1 MKRKNLFHSLRTK
14 IAFIIVLAT
23 IISTPVSIQLNE
35 MLKEA
40 GIFAP
45 ELGMIINTVIN
56 LVFTTLIASL
66 FTRGIII
73 KPIKNLLAAT
83 KEIRKGNLD
92 ITLQKKSNDEI
103 GQLTDEFILMK
114 DSIKTMVEKVN
125 ETAEMVNSSAEILTA
140 NTVETSHVSEQ
151 ISSAIQSVAVG
162 SEEQTR
168 GMESVAEA
176 VAVVNYE
183 IKDIAKNTEEMVKS
197 SNDTVTKA
205 KEGQEVV
212 ESTVQ
217 QMSLIQKSVK
227 ESNTT
232 ITLLQERS
240 QEIGQFLNVITEI
253 ADQTNLLALN
263 AAIEAARAGEA
274 GKGFAVVAEEVRKLA
289 EQSNQSAKQIAV
301 LVNEIQKDTLTSVKT
316 MRRVTDEVKDGIN
329 ITNNTKEKF
338 NLISSSMEKM
348 SVQMA
353 NVLEA
358 TNKINGSI
366 VEVAGSVDQVTG
378 IAKENSQNSM
388 NVSASSQEQLA
399 AIEEIT
405 VSTQSLAKI
414 ADELVEVIHIYRK

>member
-1 MKRKNLFHSLRTK
+1 MKKKNLFHSLRTK

-23 IISTPVSIQLNE
+23 IISTPISIQLNE
-35 MLKEA
+35 MLREA

-45 ELGMIINTVIN
+45 ELGMIINTIIN
-56 LVFTTLIASL
+56 LVFTTLIASF
-66 FTRGIII
+66 FTRRIII
-73 KPIKNLLAAT
+73 KPIKSLLAAT
-83 KEIRKGNLD
+83 KEIRQGHLD
-92 ITLQKKSNDEI
+92 NTLQKKSNDEI
-103 GQLTDEFILMK
+103 GQLTDEFVLMK
-114 DSIKTMVEKVN
+114 DSIKAMVDKVN
-125 ETAEMVNSSAEILTA
+125 ETADMVNSSAEILTA
-140 NTVETSHVSEQ
+140 NAVETSHVSEQ
-151 ISSAIQSVAVG
+151 ISAAIQSVAVG

-168 GMESVAEA
+168 GMESVADA
-176 VAVVNYE
+176 VAVVNNE
-183 IKDIAKNTEEMVKS
+183 IRDIAKNTEAMVTS
-197 SNDTVTKA
+197 TNETVQGA
-205 KEGQEVV
+205 KEGQAVV
-212 ESTVQ
+212 DSTVQ
-217 QMSLIQKSVK
+217 QMSLIQNSVK

-232 ITLLQERS
+232 IELLQERS
-240 QEIGQFLNVITEI
+240 QEIGQFLKVITEI

-338 NLISSSMEKM
+338 NMISSSMENM
-348 SVQMA
+348 SAQMENILDA
-353 NVLEA
+353 AKN
-358 TNKINGSI
+358 INASI
-366 VEVAGSVDQVTG
+366 VEVAGSVDQVTS

-414 ADELVEVIHIYRK
+414 ADELVEVTQIYRK